1 MAKLCLFAPWHG
13 TISAAWHNFSIFA
26 HSLCVHVTLNHALYH
41 LLKKGL
47 CIRECLVV
55 CRAGEADE
63 EVQGLGGKGVKRRSF
78 KKRTSSKAIAIQ
90 AHTQQLPIT
99 SLQVPFQLTL
109 DLKTVFSDF
118 SWKTT

>member
-1 MAKLCLFAPWHG
+1 M
-13 TISAAWHNFSIFA
+13 
-26 HSLCVHVTLNHALYH
+26 YH
-41 LLKKGL
+41 LLQNIL

-55 CRAGEADE
+55 CRAGEVDE

-99 SLQVPFQLTL
+99 SLQTTSTSAVAALTL
-109 DLKTVFSDF
+109 LFTFMAAIWQRFLGQAFGVVPASVI
-118 SWKTT
+118 SSSPSSRQHM